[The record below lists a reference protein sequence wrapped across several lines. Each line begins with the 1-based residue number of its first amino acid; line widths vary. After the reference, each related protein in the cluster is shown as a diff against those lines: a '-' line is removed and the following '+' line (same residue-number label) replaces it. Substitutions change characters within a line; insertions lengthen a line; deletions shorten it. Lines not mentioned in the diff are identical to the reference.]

1 LYACRGYGYEIN
13 HGDADNRRSGSCS
26 PPHMAGNR
34 SLQYYIQRMSK
45 PYYYTITF
53 DTQVWNKFK
62 SEEKGKYW
70 LDRWNKI
77 KNDKKK
83 EEAYKIIMNMLNQM
97 NTIKSLTYEN
107 SGLEWLQV
115 DNTGEMGADT

>member
-1 LYACRGYGYEIN
+1 
-13 HGDADNRRSGSCS
+13 
-26 PPHMAGNR
+26 
-34 SLQYYIQRMSK
+34 MSK

-115 DNTGEMGADT
+115 DNTGEMGADK